1 MDDGGDK
8 WDEGGVIE
16 IVERVTLAAREA
28 VRSAPRRAERR

>member
-16 IVERVTLAAREA
+16 IVEPDTLAAREA
-28 VRSAPRRAERR
+28 LRSAPGRAERR